1 MGEEMKEKKRKD
13 RPEIQ
18 LRSISHLG
26 DLTPEIIHKL
36 NMPLASVIGYAE
48 LLLPRMTDPE
58 EKKTLE
64 KIREEAKRASEII
77 KAFVDFIRKEN
88 PKKEV
93 VNLNELI
100 EEVSRAKTHALN
112 LRNISLVKEL
122 SPSIPLTLLDSEQ
135 IQKALLNLIN
145 NAEEAIS
152 EFHGFGEIRVKTSVM
167 DGQIE
172 VTVSDD
178 GPGIPKENISKIF
191 DPLFTTKGKG
201 IGLGLAISNDIL
213 IRHGGTIKVKSEL
226 GKGATFIFHLPLLEI
241 KGDRIKEEGAM
252 VEAELKGKKGLVVDD
267 DLNFLNLVY
276 KYLGLQ
282 GCEIITASDVETALV
297 TIEQRDFDFVI
308 CDMKMPGMSGAHF
321 YHFVKEKKPSLK
333 DRTIFIT
340 GDVMGERTKTFMET
354 IANPHIEKPFDLNE
368 LKKVII
374 KMISEH

>member
-18 LRSISHLG
+18 VRSISPLG

-93 VNLNELI
+93 VDLNELI
-100 EEVSRAKTHALN
+100 EEVSRAKIHTLN

-152 EFHGFGEIRVKTSVM
+152 EFHGFGEIRVKTSIM

-178 GPGIPKENISKIF
+178 GPGIPKENIS
-191 DPLFTTKGKG
+191 
-201 IGLGLAISNDIL
+201 
-213 IRHGGTIKVKSEL
+213 
-226 GKGATFIFHLPLLEI
+226 
-241 KGDRIKEEGAM
+241 
-252 VEAELKGKKGLVVDD
+252 
-267 DLNFLNLVY
+267 
-276 KYLGLQ
+276 
-282 GCEIITASDVETALV
+282 
-297 TIEQRDFDFVI
+297 
-308 CDMKMPGMSGAHF
+308 
-321 YHFVKEKKPSLK
+321 
-333 DRTIFIT
+333 
-340 GDVMGERTKTFMET
+340 
-354 IANPHIEKPFDLNE
+354 
-368 LKKVII
+368 
-374 KMISEH
+374 